1 MTDRIQTNAQ
11 DQEQRDKINRM
22 DITLSDVIQPALK
35 SLQVDVKTIV
45 QKDFLTRA
53 EADSKYMTK
62 SDFRPYAVALG
73 AIGLAVLG
81 YIVNAVLS
89 GSLRR

>member
-1 MTDRIQTNAQ
+1 MAGRTQTNAQ

-22 DITLSDVIQPALK
+22 DITLVEVIQPALK
-35 SLQVDVKTIV
+35 SLQIDVKTLV
-45 QKDFLTRA
+45 QKDFLTRG

-81 YIVNAVLS
+81 YIVNAVLN
-89 GSLRR
+89 GSLHK